1 MRLQMKDSK
10 EIMKGTL
17 PRGAYRGEH
26 IVSRGE
32 LEQRTTGMQWRRTQP
47 YFLPASTASSP
58 VKKYIIKMKKPQ
70 SSPETLP
77 KNEATYQNKDSI
89 TLSSVRNVKVKLLDY
104 SILQICLYHN

>member
-32 LEQRTTGMQWRRTQP
+32 LKQQRTTGMQRRRTQP

-58 VKKYIIKMKKPQ
+58 VKNI
-70 SSPETLP
+70 
-77 KNEATYQNKDSI
+77 
-89 TLSSVRNVKVKLLDY
+89 
-104 SILQICLYHN
+104 